1 MIEKMTSIN
10 SVNKNDWFNI
20 HSHNTATLD
29 RDIKVFTVKGFPVFP
44 KSLNI
49 ETSPVYLQKVLCETA
64 ITSSTGNNP
73 ILVDILDTKTT
84 GDLSGE
90 LGSSLFGLVINGSN
104 NSLTSKNID
113 FPGMGLF
120 FKNGL
125 GLYCQHT
132 GTISGFV
139 RTSFFYRSR

>member
-1 MIEKMTSIN
+1 M
-10 SVNKNDWFNI
+10 SVI
-20 HSHNTATLD
+20 HSVGLRDIYASLNHNTATLD
-29 RDIKVFTVKGFPVFP
+29 RDTKVFTVKGFPVFP

-139 RTSFFYRSR
+139 RTSFFYRLK